1 MKKAIFLLIFGML
14 FASCKKEK
22 SLNDYM
28 LDSWETSY
36 IKIEMPTF
44 QKSDSLNIFEDKFE
58 NNPER
63 RAQSKYNNDGTFSAW
78 VVDRN
83 DKKMGDDSPGKWKV
97 VGDSLFIEFYY
108 GGRDVKVSYFI
119 QQTEEGFIG
128 TSLSDWDYDGEFDDL
143 LIMKTKRINL
153 KK

>member
-1 MKKAIFLLIFGML
+1 MKKVILLLAFGML

-28 LDSWETSY
+28 INSWQTTY
-36 IKIEMPTF
+36 MKIEMPTF
-44 QKSDSLNIFEDKFE
+44 QKSDSINIFEDNFE
-58 NNPER
+58 NPER

-78 VVDRN
+78 FVDREN
-83 DKKMGDDSPGKWKV
+83 NKLGDDSSGKWKV

-108 GGRDVKVSYFI
+108 GGRDVKASYFI

-153 KK
+153 KE